1 MPPRCKS
8 MQGILVP
15 LELLKIQAHG
25 GDTRACACNVCAGRL
40 PIPRSHICINS
51 YTMAQLHLHH
61 DCRHIQLMASTAPQA
76 TLPSLTNLHHPY
88 PIGYVCINSW
98 HQAASPSTSGSPRY
112 LYISRLLI
120 ICANNCTSPYSNTHP
135 KQRPPITPTCLSTLG
150 HAFGKGLHHN
160 SQAEGLIYAQIVSS
174 PQLQLIKSIASI
186 LMHQLHPQYQQD
198 RW

>member
-1 MPPRCKS
+1 MTLAHAPVTFALGVYPS
-8 MQGILVP
+8 QGHTFASTHTPWRSCICTMIAVTSNRWHL
-15 LELLKIQAHG
+15 Q
-25 GDTRACACNVCAGRL
+25 L
-40 PIPRSHICINS
+40 PK
-51 YTMAQLHLHH
+51 QLFLHLH
-61 DCRHIQLMASTAPQA
+61 RS
-76 TLPSLTNLHHPY
+76 Y